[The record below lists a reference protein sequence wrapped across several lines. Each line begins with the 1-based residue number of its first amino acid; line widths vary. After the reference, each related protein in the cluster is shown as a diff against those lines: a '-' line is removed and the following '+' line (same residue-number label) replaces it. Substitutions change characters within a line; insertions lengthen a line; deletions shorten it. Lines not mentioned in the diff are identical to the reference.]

1 MKSAVILL
9 SGGLDSSTLLHY
21 VKDTLDSRP
30 FYALTIRYGQKH
42 VRETAC
48 AVAQARAAGVAEH
61 RQMDIASFGDLVS
74 AASVLTDPSVPV
86 PALAELAPGQLD
98 QPPTYVPNRNML
110 FLALAAAFAEARGGA
125 DVFYGAQTQD
135 RYGYWDCTPEFLNRM
150 NAVLLLN
157 RRQPVVL
164 HAPFMMMRKSEILKI
179 GLELGVNYAE
189 TWSCYRG
196 QETACGVCPACVER
210 RSAFAALKIADPA
223 AERTPDSGWQSQT
236 TDARRQTTDDGG

>member
-21 VKDTLDSRP
+21 VKGKLD
-30 FYALTIRYGQKH
+30 FQLLHALTIRYGQKH

-48 AVAQARAAGVAEH
+48 AVAQVRAAGITEH
-61 RQMDIASFGDLVS
+61 RQVDIAFFGELV
-74 AASVLTDPSVPV
+74 AGASVLTDPAMPV
-86 PALAELAPGQLD
+86 PALAELAPGQLA

-110 FLALAAAFAEARGGA
+110 FLALAAAYAEARGIA
-125 DVFYGAQTQD
+125 DVFYGAQAQD

-150 NAVLLLN
+150 NAVLGLN
-157 RRQPVVL
+157 RRQPVIL

-179 GLELGVNYAE
+179 GLDLGVNYAE

-196 QETACGVCPACVER
+196 QDKVCGVCPACVER
-210 RSAFAALKIADPA
+210 RAAFDALHVADPA
-223 AERTPDSGWQSQT
+223 VALT
-236 TDARRQTTDDGG
+236 

>member
-21 VKDTLDSRP
+21 VKSRLNFQP
-30 FYALTIRYGQKH
+30 LHALTVSYGQKH

-61 RQMDIASFGDLVS
+61 RQIDLAFYGELVA
-74 AASVLTDPSVPV
+74 AASALTDPDRPV
-86 PALAELAPGQLD
+86 PALGELSSSQLD

-110 FLALAAAFAEARGGA
+110 FLALAAAFAEARGAA
-125 DVFYGAQTQD
+125 DVFYGAQVQD
-135 RYGYWDCTPEFLNRM
+135 RYGYWDCTTEFLGRM
-150 NAVLLLN
+150 NAVLGLN
-157 RRQPVVL
+157 RRQPVAV
-164 HAPFMMMRKSEILKI
+164 HAPFVMMRKSEILKI

-196 QETACGVCPACVER
+196 GEKPCGVCPSCVER
-210 RSAFAALKIADPA
+210 RSAFAALYVADPA
-223 AERTPDSGWQSQT
+223 EAFGR
-236 TDARRQTTDDGG
+236 

>member
-1 MKSAVILL
+1 L

-21 VKDTLDSRP
+21 LKSKLDSRP
-30 FYALTIRYGQKH
+30 LYALTIRYGQKH

-48 AVAQARAAGVAEH
+48 AVAQARAAGVEEH
-61 RQMDIASFGDLVS
+61 RQVDIAFFGELVAGAS
-74 AASVLTDPSVPV
+74 ALTDPAVPV

-110 FLALAAAFAEARGGA
+110 FLALAAAYAEAKGVA
-125 DVFYGAQTQD
+125 NVFYGAHTQD

-150 NAVLLLN
+150 NAVLGLN
-157 RRQPVVL
+157 RRQPVIL

-179 GLELGVNYAE
+179 GLDLGVNYAE

-196 QETACGVCPACVER
+196 EDKPCGVCPSCVER
-210 RSAFAALKIADPA
+210 QAAFSALHVADPA
-223 AERTPDSGWQSQT
+223 AAVT
-236 TDARRQTTDDGG
+236 

>member
-21 VKDTLDSRP
+21 VKGKLDFQP
-30 FYALTIRYGQKH
+30 LHALTICYGQKH

-48 AVAQARAAGVAEH
+48 AVVQARAAGVAEH
-61 RQMDIASFGDLVS
+61 RQVDIAFFGELVS
-74 AASVLTDPSVPV
+74 GASALTNPAMPV
-86 PALAELAPGQLD
+86 PALAELAPLQLD

-110 FLALAAAFAEARGGA
+110 FLALAAAFAEARGVV

-135 RYGYWDCTPEFLNRM
+135 RYGYWDCTPEFMNRM
-150 NAVLLLN
+150 NAVLGLN
-157 RRQPVVL
+157 RRQAVSL

-179 GLELGVNYAE
+179 GLDLGVNYAE

-196 QETACGVCPACVER
+196 QDKACGVCPACIER
-210 RSAFAALKIADPA
+210 RAAFDALHVADPA
-223 AERTPDSGWQSQT
+223 E
-236 TDARRQTTDDGG
+236 AREA

>member
-21 VKDTLDSRP
+21 VKGKLNSRP
-30 FYALTIRYGQKH
+30 LYALTIRYGQKH

-61 RQMDIASFGDLVS
+61 RQIDLAFFGELLAGAS
-74 AASVLTDPSVPV
+74 ALTDPAVPV
-86 PALAELAPGQLD
+86 PALAELAPLQLD

-110 FLALAAAFAEARGGA
+110 FLAVAAAFAEAKGVA

-135 RYGYWDCTPEFLNRM
+135 RYGYWDCTPEFLDRM
-150 NAVLLLN
+150 NAVLGLN
-157 RRQPVVL
+157 RRQSVIL
-164 HAPFMMMRKSEILKI
+164 HAPFMMMRKREILKI
-179 GLELGVNYAE
+179 GLDLGVNYAE

-196 QETACGVCPACVER
+196 QATACGVCPACIER
-210 RSAFAALKIADPA
+210 RAAFDALHVADPSA
-223 AERTPDSGWQSQT
+223 GRTT
-236 TDARRQTTDDGG
+236 V